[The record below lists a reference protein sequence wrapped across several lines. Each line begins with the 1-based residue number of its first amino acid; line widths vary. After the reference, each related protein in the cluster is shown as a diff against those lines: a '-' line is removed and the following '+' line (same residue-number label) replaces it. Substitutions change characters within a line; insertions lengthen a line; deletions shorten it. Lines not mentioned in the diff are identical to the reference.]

1 MHNNKQNKGPLRKD
15 GIDLRAIQARAE
27 AEAVEKGE
35 KLMVDKMLFCPFAL
49 GHPRVAG
56 MEDQEGYVEFT
67 VEDLDGLK
75 AGAAKL

>member
-1 MHNNKQNKGPLRKD
+1 M
-15 GIDLRAIQARAE
+15 
-27 AEAVEKGE
+27 EKGE
-35 KLMVDKMLFCPFAL
+35 KPMVDKMLFCPFAL
-49 GHPRVAG
+49 GHPRVTG